1 MKTSKHEMF
10 SVEMTNQELEDLIH
24 AHILAKYPFLKD
36 EDTWSWEDFSI
47 DFNYREREKVAV
59 FSMWSK
65 NEKQDAQSILNNCK
79 QTCCGSCNRV
89 DPFDA
94 VCR

>member
-1 MKTSKHEMF
+1 MKTIKHEMF
-10 SVEMTNQELEDLIH
+10 SVEMTNQELEELVVK
-24 AHILAKYPFLKD
+24 HIKTKYPFLND

-47 DFNYREREKVAV
+47 NFDYKAQDKVGV
-59 FSMWSK
+59 FSMWTK